1 MHNKIDHFA
10 IGTQSLDEGVA
21 ALQETLGVTVPR
33 GGKHDAMSTH
43 NCVMQSGNESFLEL
57 IAIDPEAPEPGRTR
71 WFTLDDPATRARL
84 AARPRALCW
93 VVGTDDLDAVIAAS
107 PVSFGQFARYFR
119 DVAKTPNA
127 LYLDG
132 TVSSLWDPARG
143 RMDTRAD
150 LGPLVVVETKE

>member
-57 IAIDPEAPEPGRTR
+57 IAIDPEAPEPG
-71 WFTLDDPATRARL
+71 LSKA
-84 AARPRALCW
+84 
-93 VVGTDDLDAVIAAS
+93 I
-107 PVSFGQFARYFR
+107 
-119 DVAKTPNA
+119 
-127 LYLDG
+127 
-132 TVSSLWDPARG
+132 
-143 RMDTRAD
+143 
-150 LGPLVVVETKE
+150 